1 MSVFAKLATFV
12 ALFYANRRAV
22 EDDLLDTNRVV
33 QIGLRG
39 SGYEPG
45 EVKWNRDQ
53 VHLITT
59 KEIWADLFNNAGRI
73 ISVGPMDTSR
83 SLQ

>member
-1 MSVFAKLATFV
+1 MLVLAKLATFV
-12 ALFYANRRAV
+12 PLLGLFHVNRRAV

-45 EVKWNRDQ
+45 EVQWNKDQ
-53 VHLITT
+53 VHLT
-59 KEIWADLFNNAGRI
+59 KRKNI
-73 ISVGPMDTSR
+73 
-83 SLQ
+83 